1 MAAVSAARRGIRP
14 TDAKLADAVDT
25 YRRGLCEAAQ
35 SARPLRWLFTV
46 VLVVAVGTA
55 FWDAFNGS
63 WGNLAASVL
72 YLVALILEVL

>member
-1 MAAVSAARRGIRP
+1 
-14 TDAKLADAVDT
+14 
-25 YRRGLCEAAQ
+25 
-35 SARPLRWLFTV
+35 RWLFTV

-72 YLVALILEVL
+72 YLVALILEVLWWPKRSNALVNNAQRAARECH